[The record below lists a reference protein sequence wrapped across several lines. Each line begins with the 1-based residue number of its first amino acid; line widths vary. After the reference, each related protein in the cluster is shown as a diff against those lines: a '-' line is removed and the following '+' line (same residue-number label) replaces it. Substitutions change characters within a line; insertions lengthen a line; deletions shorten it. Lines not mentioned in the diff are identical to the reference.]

1 MNLLVKD
8 NVIIVNAP
16 NISFGVFDEPI
27 KKWRIAD
34 EENNLMCYWIDDNF
48 QLIENVTLPDDYVSG
63 AYFYENGE
71 FVVNEDWEPYVSPEE
86 RIAALEEENAYLAEQ
101 AVMLEYTMAELMEV
115 TIPSLIEEL
124 MMTVAE

>member
-1 MNLLVKD
+1 MNLLVKCKE
-8 NVIIVNAP
+8 IVAAAHK
-16 NISFGVFDEPI
+16 ISFGVFDEPFE
-27 KKWRIAD
+27 KWRIAD
-34 EENNLMCYWIDDNF
+34 ADDNLMYYYVDSDF
-48 QLIENVTLPDDYVSG
+48 QLIENVTLPEDYVDG
-63 AYFYENGE
+63 LYFYENGE